1 MITVIKRLSINQMLF
16 MSHLC
21 LVLLVIAGLSFTRY
35 ESEWQR
41 QVDYSAALANQAL
54 QSQVHFFSTS
64 VAGVNYANLT
74 MASVVERLA
83 SIDDLE
89 FIEVKGVS
97 DYSSQEVYVRYI
109 PTYGKVWRANVTD
122 QDLQLSYERVTRLKA
137 QLKTVETHNTIEVRK
152 LNYLLVKAQAERD
165 SLTNSNKL
173 ALNEEIRWLRPLS
186 NDERFYLDEQSYL
199 LNIEIPLR
207 NNNGGYIWAVFDAS
221 KLAAIKKNII
231 REIGFEA
238 IAALLLV
245 ICIAY
250 WVTHRIVSP
259 LKNLAISM
267 NSGARY
273 KTMKDLDELNREDEI
288 GQLARAYKGRLMKID
303 QQLDSLRAKSDAD
316 LLTGLGSRYKYS
328 RTALPYIQQNV
339 LRGKYVG
346 LMICDIDNFK
356 AYNDIYGH
364 MAGDDAL
371 ASVAGQLQSKLTNV
385 DMAFRYGGEEF
396 VILCARHD
404 REELERSS
412 ELLRRAIEQ
421 LAIEHIG
428 NADYGRVTVSIG
440 GALAQRNSLH
450 RCDAGFE
457 ELVESLFST
466 ADKTLYECKRTGR
479 NRVAWASVFT
489 TQLAVYKNE
498 SSLVGS

>member
-1 MITVIKRLSINQMLF
+1 MSTVFKRLSINQMLF

-21 LVLLVIAGLSFTRY
+21 LVLLVIAGLSITRY

-41 QVDYSAALANQAL
+41 QVDYSAAFANQAL

-74 MASVVERLA
+74 IPSIVEHLASVN
-83 SIDDLE
+83 DLQ
-89 FIEVKGVS
+89 FIEVKGIS
-97 DYSSQEVYVRYI
+97 DYSAQEVHIRYL
-109 PTYGKVWRANVTD
+109 PAYGKVWRANVTP
-122 QDLQLSYERVTRLKA
+122 QELQSSRDRVASLQAMLKS
-137 QLKTVETHNTIEVRK
+137 VETHNTLKVRK
-152 LNYLLVKAQAERD
+152 LNYLLLNARAEYRSLLKSSDLAQSEVIEWSKPLD
-165 SLTNSNKL
+165 TNQG
-173 ALNEEIRWLRPLS
+173 
-186 NDERFYLDEQSYL
+186 FFLDEHRYL

-207 NNNGGYIWAVFDAS
+207 NQNGGYIWAVFDAS

-238 IAALLLV
+238 IVALLLV

-250 WVTHRIVSP
+250 WVTYFIVAP
-259 LKNLAISM
+259 LKNLAVSM

-273 KTMKDLDELNREDEI
+273 KTMKELDELHREDEI
-288 GQLARAYKGRLMKID
+288 GQLARAYKGLLMKID

-346 LMICDIDNFK
+346 LLICDIDNFK
-356 AYNDIYGH
+356 AYNDLYGH

-371 ASVAGQLQSKLTNV
+371 ANVAGQLQQRLTNV

-404 REELERSS
+404 REELERTS
-412 ELLRRAIEQ
+412 ELLRRAVEQ
-421 LAIEHIG
+421 LAIDHVG
-428 NADYGRVTVSIG
+428 NGDYGKVTVSIG
-440 GALAQRNSLH
+440 GALAQRDSLH

-466 ADKTLYECKRTGR
+466 ADRTLYECKRAGR

-489 TQLAVYKNE
+489 TQLALYEKE
-498 SSLVGS
+498 SSLV